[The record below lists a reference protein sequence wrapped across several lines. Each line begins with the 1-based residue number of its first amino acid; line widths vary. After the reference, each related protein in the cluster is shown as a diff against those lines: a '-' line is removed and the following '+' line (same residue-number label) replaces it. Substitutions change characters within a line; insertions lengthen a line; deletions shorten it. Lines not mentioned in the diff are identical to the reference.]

1 MFKTKSLLNSICD
14 TNHAKSIA
22 TPEFNK
28 FIGSILDKKLK
39 QINLATNSDFNAV
52 LQQANKN
59 KEKIQKLATFDLSY
73 FLGKTFLDDDGF
85 KNKFAYQSTF
95 NMLQLKKTRALNV
108 GNTLEIKRIILYQKF
123 FHYTI
128 FYLS

>member
-1 MFKTKSLLNSICD
+1 M
-14 TNHAKSIA
+14 
-22 TPEFNK
+22 
-28 FIGSILDKKLK
+28 DKKLK

-85 KNKFAYQSTF
+85 KNKFAYQPTF
-95 NMLQLKKTRALNV
+95 NMLQLKKDKSTERWKYV
-108 GNTLEIKRIILYQKF
+108 GNQKNYTLPKIFPLHNLLPIIKQFDCNIEL
-123 FHYTI
+123 
-128 FYLS
+128 

>member
-1 MFKTKSLLNSICD
+1 M
-14 TNHAKSIA
+14 
-22 TPEFNK
+22 
-28 FIGSILDKKLK
+28 DKKLN

-73 FLGKTFLDDDGF
+73 FLGKTFLDDDSF
-85 KNKFAYQSTF
+85 KNKFSYQPTF

-108 GNTLEIKRIILYQKF
+108 GNMLEIKRIILYQKF
-123 FHYTI
+123 FYYTI

>member
-1 MFKTKSLLNSICD
+1 M
-14 TNHAKSIA
+14 
-22 TPEFNK
+22 
-28 FIGSILDKKLK
+28 DKKLN

-73 FLGKTFLDDDGF
+73 FLGKTFLDDDSF
-85 KNKFAYQSTF
+85 KNKIAYQPTF

-108 GNTLEIKRIILYQKF
+108 GNMLEIKRIILYQKF
-123 FHYTI
+123 FYYTI